1 MQDISKVLETAFHTG
16 CTMSLDLCDRKA
28 NADHYNYVEALKVAR
43 DAAYTGNWALA
54 NEMFTFATGASAKPW
69 ATSLHITG
77 TATTHNQPA
86 ALRGGHLPRRRTT
99 MAKQFDL
106 FAQSLHTVEM
116 DNIEDRAY
124 SAAQHDMIHE
134 GAKPG
139 DFRAQANTYIRM
151 ASQWV
156 TSSTTATTASS
167 KVHMLEAAAQH
178 TAVASGIIQAADR
191 YDRIKEYEDAQ

>member
-1 MQDISKVLETAFHTG
+1 
-16 CTMSLDLCDRKA
+16 
-28 NADHYNYVEALKVAR
+28 
-43 DAAYTGNWALA
+43 
-54 NEMFTFATGASAKPW
+54 
-69 ATSLHITG
+69 
-77 TATTHNQPA
+77 
-86 ALRGGHLPRRRTT
+86 

-134 GAKPG
+134 GAKPD